1 MWAFMGS
8 ILEDI
13 FPLTVSYQFFKIFRS
28 FQLMLKDTFSP
39 QLSDTL
45 KTRSTKIYFIKTRKE
60 QKGSCPSLSA
70 ASDQESEDEEARH
83 VGYERRGF

>member
-8 ILEDI
+8 ILED
-13 FPLTVSYQFFKIFRS
+13 FFFLTISCQFFKIFRS
-28 FQLMLKDTFSP
+28 FQLMVKDTFSP

-60 QKGSCPSLSA
+60 QKRSSPFLSV
-70 ASDQESEDEEARH
+70 ASD
-83 VGYERRGF
+83 

>member
-8 ILEDI
+8 ILEDF

-28 FQLMLKDTFSP
+28 FQLMVKDTFSP

-60 QKGSCPSLSA
+60 QKGSCPSLSV